1 MGYGNKRVRNRRDDA
16 LTRVDWQ
23 QLEVLLATYYRGQ
36 GYEVEHTGTAVS
48 GSRYDGGIDLK
59 LRRTGEYVLVQVKH
73 WNAYKVPH
81 NEVHQLLGIM
91 VNEGATGAVVVTS
104 GEFTKAA
111 IEAATR
117 HGHVQLV
124 DGEDLRRMLGHIPEP
139 EAGPRLR
146 GLGGTF
152 AESAME
158 RLLAAAEQRIRGD
171 TKRRASR
178 AAKLGL
184 GFVAAKILIPLVA
197 LAAIVW
203 AFNLWVGMATD
214 GLQRSVT
221 SRHHSPPRPA
231 PVPTV
236 TLPVPQS
243 RAGQPA
249 ILPTSTGHFESRQRT
264 PEEIAEARRRADEAM
279 RVLAPNTPEI
289 ERMPQRQ

>member
-1 MGYGNKRVRNRRDDA
+1 VGYGNKRVRNRRYDA

-36 GYEVEHTGTAVS
+36 GYDVEHTGTAAS
-48 GSRYDGGIDLK
+48 GSRYDGGVDLK
-59 LRRTGEYVLVQVKH
+59 LRRAAEYVLVQVKH
-73 WNAYKVPH
+73 WNAYRVPH
-81 NEVHQLLGIM
+81 NDVHQLLGIM
-91 VNEGATGAVVVTS
+91 VNEGATGAIVVTS

-139 EAGPRLR
+139 VVGSRNGNLS
-146 GLGGTF
+146 GTF

-158 RLLAAAEQRIRGD
+158 RLLAAAEQRIRGE
-171 TKRRASR
+171 TTRRVSG

-184 GFVAAKILIPLVA
+184 GFAVAKIMIPLIA
-197 LAAIVW
+197 LIAIVW

-214 GLQRSVT
+214 GLQRSLT
-221 SRHHSPPRPA
+221 PRHSPQRPTPA
-231 PVPTV
+231 PTAV
-236 TLPVPQS
+236 LPAPQS
-243 RAGQPA
+243 RTGQPA
-249 ILPTSTGHFESRQRT
+249 VLPPSTGYFESGQRT
-264 PEEIAEARRRADEAM
+264 LEEIAEARRRADEAM
-279 RVLAPNTPEI
+279 RVLAPNTPEV